1 MANYVDARG
10 LACPQPVIA
19 AKKALDS
26 IDNGTVTVIVD
37 NAIAKENL
45 LKLAASSHCDVRVN
59 EKDGL
64 FTLQLV
70 KGSGSIQAE
79 PLNTVA
85 AASATVYLITKNTL
99 GHGYDE
105 LGGVLMK
112 SLLFTLV
119 EKQPHPKTLMFINSG
134 VLLTT
139 QGSPVL
145 EHLQKLEQA
154 GVQLLSCGTCL
165 EYYQLKDKLAVGGV
179 TNMYT
184 ILDEM
189 SANKAIT
196 L

>member
-19 AKKALDS
+19 TKKALDS
-26 IDNGTVTVIVD
+26 IDDGTVTVIVD
-37 NAIAKENL
+37 NAIAKENV
-45 LKLAASSHCDVRVN
+45 LKLAASSHCEVRVE
-59 EKDGL
+59 EKSGL
-64 FTLQLV
+64 FTLQIV
-70 KGSGSIQAE
+70 KGSGSNQAE
-79 PLNTVA
+79 PLVA
-85 AASATVYLITKNTL
+85 VEASATVYLITKNTL
-99 GHGYDE
+99 GHGNDE
-105 LGGVLMK
+105 LGGVLIK

-119 EKQPHPKTLMFINSG
+119 EKQPYPKTVMFINSG

>member
-26 IDNGTVTVIVD
+26 IDEGTVTVIVD

-45 LKLAASSHCDVRVN
+45 LKLAASSHCEVGVN

-70 KGSGSIQAE
+70 KGSGSIEAE
-79 PLNTVA
+79 PLNTIV

-99 GHGYDE
+99 GEGNEE

-119 EKQPHPKTLMFINSG
+119 EKQPYPKTLMFINSG

-139 QGSPVL
+139 QGSPVM

-154 GVQLLSCGTCL
+154 GVQILSCGTCL
-165 EYYQLKDKLAVGGV
+165 DYYQLKDKLEVGGV

-189 SANKAIT
+189 SANTAIT

>member
-19 AKKALDS
+19 TKKALDS
-26 IDNGTVTVIVD
+26 MEDGTVTVIVD
-37 NAIAKENL
+37 NAIAKENV
-45 LKLAASSHCDVRVN
+45 LKLAASSYCEARVE
-59 EKDGL
+59 EKNGL
-64 FTLQLV
+64 FTLQIV
-70 KGSGSIQAE
+70 KGSGSNQAE
-79 PLNTVA
+79 SPITVA

-99 GHGYDE
+99 GHGNDE
-105 LGGVLMK
+105 LGGVLIK
-112 SLLFTLV
+112 SLMFTLV
-119 EKQPHPKTLMFINSG
+119 EKQPHPKTIMFINSG

-139 QGSPVL
+139 QESPVL

-154 GVQLLSCGTCL
+154 GVQILSCGTCL
-165 EYYQLKDKLAVGGV
+165 DYYQLKEKLAVGGV

>member
-19 AKKALDS
+19 TKKALDS
-26 IDNGTVTVIVD
+26 IDDGTVTVIVD
-37 NAIAKENL
+37 NAIAKENV
-45 LKLAASSHCDVRVN
+45 LKLAASSHCEVRVE
-59 EKDGL
+59 EKNGL
-64 FTLQLV
+64 FTLQIV
-70 KGSGSIQAE
+70 KGSGSNQAE
-79 PLNTVA
+79 PLVA
-85 AASATVYLITKNTL
+85 VEASATVYLITKNTL
-99 GHGYDE
+99 GHGNDE
-105 LGGVLMK
+105 LGGVLIK

-119 EKQPHPKTLMFINSG
+119 EKQPYPKTVMFINSG

>member
-19 AKKALDS
+19 TKKALDS
-26 IDNGTVTVIVD
+26 IDDGRVTVIVD
-37 NAIAKENL
+37 NAIAKENV
-45 LKLAASSHCDVRVN
+45 LKLAASSHCEVRVE
-59 EKDGL
+59 EKNGL
-64 FTLQLV
+64 FTLHIV
-70 KGSGSIQAE
+70 KGSDSNQAE
-79 PLNTVA
+79 PLIAVES
-85 AASATVYLITKNTL
+85 SATVYLITKNTL
-99 GHGYDE
+99 GHGNDE
-105 LGGVLMK
+105 LGGVLIK

-119 EKQPHPKTLMFINSG
+119 EKQPYPKTVMFINSG

>member
-19 AKKALDS
+19 TKKALDS
-26 IDNGTVTVIVD
+26 IDDGTVTVIVD
-37 NAIAKENL
+37 NAIAKENV
-45 LKLAASSHCDVRVN
+45 LKLAVSSHCEARVE
-59 EKDGL
+59 EKNGL
-64 FTLQLV
+64 YTLQIV
-70 KGSGSIQAE
+70 KGSGSNQAE
-79 PLNTVA
+79 PLIAVE

-99 GHGYDE
+99 GHGNDE
-105 LGGVLMK
+105 LGGVLIK

-119 EKQPHPKTLMFINSG
+119 EKQPHPKTVMFINSG

>member
-19 AKKALDS
+19 TKKALDS
-26 IDNGTVTVIVD
+26 IDDGTVTVIVD
-37 NAIAKENL
+37 NAIAKENV
-45 LKLAASSHCDVRVN
+45 LKLAASSHCEVRVE
-59 EKDGL
+59 EKSGL
-64 FTLQLV
+64 FTLQIV
-70 KGSGSIQAE
+70 KGSGSNQTE
-79 PLNTVA
+79 PLVA
-85 AASATVYLITKNTL
+85 VEASATVYLITKNTL
-99 GHGYDE
+99 GHGNDE
-105 LGGVLMK
+105 LGGVLIK

-119 EKQPHPKTLMFINSG
+119 EKQPYPKTVMFINSG

-145 EHLQKLEQA
+145 EHLQKMEQA

>member
-1 MANYVDARG
+1 
-10 LACPQPVIA
+10 
-19 AKKALDS
+19 
-26 IDNGTVTVIVD
+26 
-37 NAIAKENL
+37 
-45 LKLAASSHCDVRVN
+45 
-59 EKDGL
+59 
-64 FTLQLV
+64 
-70 KGSGSIQAE
+70 
-79 PLNTVA
+79 
-85 AASATVYLITKNTL
+85 
-99 GHGYDE
+99 
-105 LGGVLMK
+105 LGGVLIK

-119 EKQPHPKTLMFINSG
+119 EKQPHPKTVMFINSG